1 MLRSV
6 IVIHSVVYVD
16 LLELIVIGEWA
27 TCYIDS
33 HLGLPIRSEYQE
45 LTGVVQMPGNL
56 ETKSIRNLTCLR
68 NRSTIFGQKTSE
80 TAVSIEAFLFF
91 FLSLSLIRC
100 FVLFSQFYFRIF
112 NQEFEIKF
120 RCMTMTNFIICV
132 LFYFILFYFIAVFI
146 RYD

>member
-1 MLRSV
+1 MDFTHLGRKSVVINAMLRSV

-68 NRSTIFGQKTSE
+68 NRSTIFGLNYSE
-80 TAVSIEAFLFF
+80 TRCKGYIEAVSSFF
-91 FLSLSLIRC
+91 SL
-100 FVLFSQFYFRIF
+100 
-112 NQEFEIKF
+112 
-120 RCMTMTNFIICV
+120 
-132 LFYFILFYFIAVFI
+132 
-146 RYD
+146 